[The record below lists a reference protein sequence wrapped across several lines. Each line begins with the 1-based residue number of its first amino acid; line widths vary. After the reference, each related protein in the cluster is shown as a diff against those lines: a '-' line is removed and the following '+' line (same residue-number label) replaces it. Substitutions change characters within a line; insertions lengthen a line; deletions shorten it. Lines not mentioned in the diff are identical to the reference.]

1 MAIPKVGV
9 VGCGVMGSGI
19 AQVAAASGF
28 NTVVREVSAELL
40 DKGLKSIDKNLNRLA
55 EKGTIT
61 EAVKGEIR
69 GRLKGTTKID
79 ALKNCDVIVEAI
91 IEQLPAK
98 RELLGALDAICPPSA
113 IFASNTSS
121 LTITEIATVTKRPQR
136 FVGLHF
142 FNPVPVMKLVEVVR
156 TIATEPAVYEEMLAF
171 GTKLG
176 KTSVRAHD
184 STGFIVNR
192 LLVPYLLDAI
202 RALEE
207 GVASIEDI
215 DNSMKLGCG
224 HPMGPLTLL
233 DFVGLDTTY
242 YISQIMFEEFKERRF
257 AAPPLLK
264 RMVLAGGDGRKSGLG
279 VYVYLD
285 PLDARSDAAVRV
297 LILTGAGEKAFVAG
311 ADISELALQTPVN
324 GKEFS
329 LFGQGVFHLLE
340 TMGKPSICAING
352 FALGGGCELALS
364 CTIRIASK
372 TAKLGQPEVKLG
384 ILPGYG
390 GSQPLAQLC
399 GKGVAHE
406 LCLTGE
412 MITAEEA
419 QRIGLVNHIYEPAE
433 LIPAAEAMA
442 KKIIANGPLA
452 VKFTMEAIER
462 GVEMAQEE
470 GLFLEATLFGV
481 ACATE
486 DMREGTKAF
495 LEKRPPQFK
504 GK

>member
-1 MAIPKVGV
+1 MAYENILYEKKDSIAYITFNRPKVLN
-9 VGCGVMGSGI
+9 
-19 AQVAAASGF
+19 A
-28 NTVVREVSAELL
+28 
-40 DKGLKSIDKNLNRLA
+40 LNRKTVEELQH
-55 EKGTIT
+55 
-61 EAVKGEIR
+61 
-69 GRLKGTTKID
+69 
-79 ALKNCDVIVEAI
+79 ALV
-91 IEQLPAK
+91 
-98 RELLGALDAICPPSA
+98 
-113 IFASNTSS
+113 
-121 LTITEIATVTKRPQR
+121 
-136 FVGLHF
+136 
-142 FNPVPVMKLVEVVR
+142 
-156 TIATEPAVYEEMLAF
+156 
-171 GTKLG
+171 
-176 KTSVRAHD
+176 
-184 STGFIVNR
+184 
-192 LLVPYLLDAI
+192 
-202 RALEE
+202 
-207 GVASIEDI
+207 
-215 DNSMKLGCG
+215 
-224 HPMGPLTLL
+224 
-233 DFVGLDTTY
+233 
-242 YISQIMFEEFKERRF
+242 
-257 AAPPLLK
+257 
-264 RMVLAGGDGRKSGLG
+264 
-279 VYVYLD
+279 
-285 PLDARSDAAVRV
+285 DARDDQAVRV

-390 GSQPLAQLC
+390 GSQRLARLC

-406 LCLTGE
+406 VCLTGE
-412 MITAEEA
+412 MITGEEA
-419 QRIGLVNHIYEPAE
+419 LRMGLVNHIYEPAE
-433 LIPAAEAMA
+433 LIPAAEALA

-462 GVEMAQEE
+462 GMEMAQEE